1 MLPSDSDDEAPR
13 GGYYIVEKPRSPQ
26 PPTAAPKA
34 LPKASVTDLLPE
46 QPKPRRRG
54 TSRHHTRSAD
64 PVSPSPTRRRAGV
77 ATGMYPSDSDDDAPA
92 GGYIIYENQKV
103 SPSTTT
109 LPRRG
114 ALWNADGRTN
124 SPKPTTGGATG
135 LLRRKTLPTK
145 RVSDFT
151 NRMRRVVR
159 EA

>member
-1 MLPSDSDDEAPR
+1 MLPSDSDDEAPK

-26 PPTAAPKA
+26 PPSVPPKT

-46 QPKPRRRG
+46 QPKPKRRG
-54 TSRHHTRSAD
+54 NSRQQTRSAD
-64 PVSPSPTRRRAGV
+64 PVSPSPSRRGV
-77 ATGMYPSDSDDDAPA
+77 AATGIYPSDSDDDAPA
-92 GGYIIYENQKV
+92 GGYIIYENKKV

-109 LPRRG
+109 LPRR

-124 SPKPTTGGATG
+124 SPNPKPTGGATG